1 MRRLGE
7 ISNSARHSTAL
18 LRWLVLYIIIHENCG
33 KINVKNRFP
42 TYLERVLHIIRIS
55 VVIPI
60 FNMIL

>member
-1 MRRLGE
+1 MRSLVKT
-7 ISNSARHSTAL
+7 SSARHSTAL
-18 LRWLVLYIIIHENCG
+18 LLWLVLYIMIHENCG

-60 FNMIL
+60 FNMFL

>member
-7 ISNSARHSTAL
+7 RVDNSVAAL
-18 LRWLVLYIIIHENCG
+18 LRWLVLHIIIHENCG

-60 FNMIL
+60 FNMFL